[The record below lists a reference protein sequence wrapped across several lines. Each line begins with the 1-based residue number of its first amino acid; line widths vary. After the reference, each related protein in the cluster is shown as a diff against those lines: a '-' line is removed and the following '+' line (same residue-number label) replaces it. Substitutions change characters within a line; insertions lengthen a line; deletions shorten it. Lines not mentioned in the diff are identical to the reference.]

1 MEIQQILSTLPENI
15 NTVST
20 TAEIAVSAD
29 GAHVYGSNRG
39 DDSTVTFTV
48 DQMGLL
54 LNPSFTKTGGACPRH
69 FTFDPSGQWL
79 LVANQN
85 THNIV
90 VFQTKSGRPTE
101 MVCESFLPKPV
112 CLHFLT

>member
-1 MEIQQILSTLPENI
+1 MEIQQIVSTLPENI

-29 GAHVYGSNRG
+29 GTHVYGSNRG
-39 DDSTVTFTV
+39 DDSIVMFAV
-48 DQMGLL
+48 DQMDLL

-69 FTFDPSGQWL
+69 FTFHPSGQWL

-101 MVCESFLPKPV
+101 MVCERFLPKPV